1 MKKQI
6 LAVVSAMAIAATS
19 FGQAKLV
26 EKVVKKGNEVTI
38 PYEKYVLPNGLTL
51 ILHEDHSDPLVHVD
65 VTYHVGSAREEIG
78 KSGFAHFFE
87 HMMFEGSDD
96 APKGVHD
103 KITIGNGGTN
113 NGSTNRDRTNY
124 YETVPANLLEDAVWL
139 EADRM
144 GFLLGQVTQDRFEV
158 QRATVKNERGQNYDN
173 RPYGL
178 TSQYTGKNLYP
189 YGHPYS
195 WLTIGYIEDLNRS
208 NVNDLK
214 NFFLRWY
221 GPNNA
226 TLTIGGDISP
236 AATLKMVEKY
246 FGDIPRCPAVQP
258 VKVAPVSLQADRYV
272 SYTDNYA
279 RLPMLVIDY
288 PTVPEYTKDVP
299 ALDCLAEILGQG
311 KNSILYQNLVKKQ
324 QALQASA
331 SSQGSELAGEFIVR
345 IVPLAGKSLAEME
358 QLYRASLD
366 SLEKNGI
373 SDDDLQKFKGGIQA
387 DFINDLQSVSGKV
400 SNLAAYQTFTGN
412 PNQTA
417 RLLREYTSLTKEQ
430 VMAAFHKYIK
440 GKGAVVLSVLTKS
453 GNVQPA
459 VADNYTIDTTHYVA
473 PNYGYAGLKYVKA
486 KDNFNRKT
494 VPPLGPAPVTKA
506 PAFWR
511 KDLSSGAKVIGVQN
525 TEVPLV
531 TLNITLPGGRLLE
544 ANDMSKLGLSTMFA
558 TMMQEDTK
566 NYTAEQF
573 ANELQKLGSSIR
585 VGADIDGIVFYVQSL
600 KSNFPKTM
608 ALLQERIFNA
618 KFTESAFNRNK
629 KQALESFKI
638 QKAQPSYIATA
649 AFAKLN
655 YGATNIL
662 GYQSNGNEKTVSN
675 ITLSDVEN
683 YYNNNLTAN
692 GAKVVAVGDIT
703 EAELLSQLAFMD
715 KLPKKAISLNTP
727 APATAVTK
735 TKIYLI
741 DVPKAAQT
749 EFRVGYGTNEKYDPT
764 GEYYKA
770 YLMNYPLGADFTSRV
785 NTYLRETRG
794 WTYGAS
800 TIWTGN
806 KYSGDYYFTSGIRAN
821 ATDSALVSLMKE
833 LTDYSQNGPTADE
846 VTTLKKAISQ
856 GDALRYETAAQK
868 ARFVSRILDYNLPAN
883 YVDIQNKIIAD
894 ATAQELKTEAEK
906 WIKPAQINIL
916 LVGDKAAILPGL
928 QKLGYEILELN
939 ADGDQV
945 SAQ

>member
-1 MKKQI
+1 M
-6 LAVVSAMAIAATS
+6 VSAMAISATS

-226 TLTIGGDISP
+226 TLTIGGDINP

-324 QALQASA
+324 LALQASA

-345 IVPLAGKSLAEME
+345 IVPLAGKSLSEME
-358 QLYRASLD
+358 QLYRSSLD

-373 SDDDLQKFKGGIQA
+373 SDNDLQKFKGGIQA

-473 PNYGYAGLKYVKA
+473 PNYGYVGLKYVKA

-494 VPPLGPAPVTKA
+494 VPPLGPAPVTKT

-655 YGATNIL
+655 YGANNIL

-675 ITLSDVEN
+675 IILSDIKN

-727 APATAVTK
+727 APATAVAK

-833 LTDYSQNGPTADE
+833 LTDYSQSGPTTDE

-868 ARFVSRILDYNLPAN
+868 ARFISRILDYNLPAN

-894 ATAQELKTEAEK
+894 ATAQELKTEAAK

-928 QKLGYEILELN
+928 QKLGYEIVELN